1 MTAERYADRGS
12 DVQRDTGGSGAP
24 RDFAVLGIGVKL
36 VTQQFADSVDWS
48 FSESEH
54 KVLVW
59 RSGRANSKE
68 VEFEGGRA
76 GRIIPRV
83 SNVWVIPAEQ
93 RSAALATQTECSF
106 AQLTLPIGIIGRDTL
121 KPVAGGQDPLLH
133 HIIERVVSVDSRG
146 DMAARLL
153 QETLAEGL
161 RLHVRDRY
169 GGGAPQRA
177 REGRELSDSEQRR
190 LVEFIRDGL
199 NSEID
204 LPTLAGLV
212 GMTLDVFRH
221 AFGKAFHMTPYQF
234 VLDQRIAEAKMLL
247 ETAPISITEIGSLVG
262 FSTPSHFAT
271 TFKNRV
277 GVTPTAYRRAMWPNA
292 ARSDT

>member
-1 MTAERYADRGS
+1 MTAERQAGRDG
-12 DVQRDTGGSGAP
+12 DAQRDAEVGGTSL
-24 RDFAVLGIGVKL
+24 DFTVLGIGVEL
-36 VTQQFADSVDWS
+36 VTQQFADSIDWS
-48 FSESEH
+48 FSASEH

-59 RSGRANSKE
+59 RTGRANSKE

-76 GRIIPRV
+76 GRVIPRV

-93 RSAALATQTECSF
+93 RSAALATHAECSF

-121 KPVAGGQDPLLH
+121 KPAVGGQDPLLH
-133 HIIERVVSVDSRG
+133 YMIERIVSVDGRG
-146 DMAARLL
+146 DVAARLL

-169 GGGAPQRA
+169 GSGAPQRP
-177 REGRELSDSEQRR
+177 RMGRELSRSEQRQ

-199 NSEID
+199 GSEID

-212 GMTLDVFRH
+212 GMKLDVFRQ

-247 ETAPISITEIGSLVG
+247 ESAPISITEIGSLVG

-277 GVTPTAYRRAMWPNA
+277 GVTPTAYRAAMWPKAETFDN
-292 ARSDT
+292 

>member
-1 MTAERYADRGS
+1 MRRDAGRG
-12 DVQRDTGGSGAP
+12 GAP
-24 RDFAVLGIGVKL
+24 RDFSVLGIGVEF
-36 VTQQFADSVDWS
+36 VDQPFASSVDWS
-48 FSESEH
+48 FSESDH

-59 RSGRANSKE
+59 RNGSATSKE
-68 VEFEGGRA
+68 VEFDGGQISRVA
-76 GRIIPRV
+76 PRV
-83 SNVWVIPAEQ
+83 SNVWVIPAEH
-93 RSAALATQTECSF
+93 RSVAFATKAECSF
-106 AQLTLPIGIIGRDTL
+106 VQLTLPTSFIGSGRLEAT
-121 KPVAGGQDPLLH
+121 AGRQDPLLH
-133 HIIERVVSVDSRG
+133 HMIERMVGLNGRG
-146 DMAARLL
+146 DVAARLL
-153 QETLAEGL
+153 QESLAAGL